1 MLKAILPLSLVVCL
15 RFFGLF
21 IVLPVI
27 ALYVGEFGDTSPLLL
42 GLAVGGAYLTQIL
55 FQTPFGILS
64 DKIDRKKVVMA
75 GLFIFLVGSVICALA
90 HSIEMLII
98 GRLVQGA
105 GAIGGVVSAQ
115 ITDLTREEKRTQA
128 MAIMGGGIFASFIL
142 AMLLGPLIGGH
153 FGCEWLFAITAL
165 LSFVSMLLLGFC
177 VPETP
182 KIHYSYEEAPSK
194 RILTNKN
201 LAIMNLSS
209 FLEKAFMTLIFV
221 VIPLVFV
228 EELAPIVEMGKE
240 DLWKVY
246 TPAAILAILALAP
259 ASILAEK
266 YSKAKLVMGYGIAL
280 FMVAYIAI
288 AYGAH
293 SNMLWLFIGG
303 IVLFFLGFATL
314 EPIMQS
320 LTSKYAKAHN
330 RGVALGVFT
339 TFNYIGSFAGGMLG
353 GILYH
358 TLGIIE
364 LGVSIAVVCAAWLL
378 TLLALDNPAK
388 QKNIYLS
395 LSKYPTQ
402 SLARLSQQA
411 GIIECYANKSEGTII
426 VKYDTQVLDEAQAQG
441 LADSILY
448 SQSIKQNP

>member
-1 MLKAILPLSLVVCL
+1 MLKSILPLSLVVCL

-27 ALYVGEFGDTSPLLL
+27 ALYVQDFGDTSPLLL

-75 GLFIFLVGSVICALA
+75 GLFIFLIGSVICALA

-98 GRLVQGA
+98 GRLVQGV

-153 FGCEWLFAITAL
+153 FGCEWLFAITAVL
-165 LSFVSMLLLGFC
+165 TFVSMLLLGFC
-177 VPETP
+177 VPNTP
-182 KIHYSYEEAPSK
+182 KILYSYEQAPSK

-209 FLEKAFMTLIFV
+209 FLQKAFMTLIFV

-228 EELAPIVEMGKE
+228 EELAPIVEMDKE
-240 DLWKVY
+240 DLWKIY
-246 TPAAILAILALAP
+246 APAAILAILALAP

-266 YSKAKLVMGYGIAL
+266 YGKAKLVMGYGIAL
-280 FMVAYIAI
+280 FMLAYLAI
-288 AYGAH
+288 AYGAN
-293 SNMLWLFIGG
+293 SKILALFISG

-320 LTSKYAKAHN
+320 LTSKYAKAYN
-330 RGVALGVFT
+330 RGSALGVFT
-339 TFNYIGSFAGGMLG
+339 TFNYIGSFTGGMLG

-364 LGVSIAVVCAAWLL
+364 LGISIAIVCLAWIFSLL
-378 TLLALDNPAK
+378 WLDNPSKA
-388 QKNIYLS
+388 KNIYLS
-395 LSKYPTQ
+395 LESYPLD
-402 SLARLSQQA
+402 SLARLSHQE
-411 GIIECYANKSEGTII
+411 GIIECYANKSEGVI
-426 VKYDTQVLDEAQAQG
+426 VLKYDTKVLDEAQAKG

-448 SQSIKQNP
+448 SQSMR

>member
-1 MLKAILPLSLVVCL
+1 MLKTILPLSLVVCL

-27 ALYVGEFGDTSPLLL
+27 ALYVQDFGDTSPLLL

-115 ITDLTREEKRTQA
+115 IADLTREEKRTQA
-128 MAIMGGGIFASFIL
+128 MAIMGGGIFVSFIL
-142 AMLLGPLIGGH
+142 AMLLGPLIGGY
-153 FGCEWLFAITAL
+153 FGCEWLFFITAFL
-165 LSFVSMLLLGFC
+165 TFVSMLLLGFC
-177 VPETP
+177 VPNTP
-182 KIHYSYEEAPSK
+182 KIIYDYEQEPER

-209 FLEKAFMTLIFV
+209 FLQKTFMTLIFV

-228 EELAPIVEMGKE
+228 EELASIAQMGKE
-240 DLWKVY
+240 DLWKIY

-266 YSKAKLVMGYGIAL
+266 YGRAKLVMGYGIA
-280 FMVAYIAI
+280 FFAISYVAI
-288 AYGAH
+288 AYGGH
-293 SNMLWLFIGG
+293 SKILFVFIGG

-320 LTSKYAKAHN
+320 LTSKYAKAYN
-330 RGVALGVFT
+330 RGSALGVFT
-339 TFNYIGSFAGGMLG
+339 TFNYIGSFVGGMLG

-358 TLGIIE
+358 TLGIME
-364 LGVSIAVVCAAWLL
+364 LGLAVAIICVLWLFAL
-378 TLLALDNPAK
+378 YFLDNPTK
-388 QKNIYLS
+388 QKNLYLS
-395 LSKYPTQ
+395 LKSYPLD
-402 SLARLSQQA
+402 SLARLNAQE
-411 GIIECYANKSEGTII
+411 GIIETYANKSEGIII
-426 VKYDTQVLDEAQAQG
+426 VKYDAKILDEAQTKG
-441 LADSILY
+441 LADSILH
-448 SQSIKQNP
+448 SQSVR

>member
-27 ALYVGEFGDTSPLLL
+27 ALYVQDFGDTSALLL

-90 HSIEMLII
+90 NSIEMLII

-115 ITDLTREEKRTQA
+115 ITDFVREEKRTQA

-153 FGCEWLFAITAL
+153 FGCEWLFAITAVL
-165 LSFVSMLLLGFC
+165 TFVSMLLLGFC
-177 VPETP
+177 VPNTP
-182 KIHYSYEEAPSK
+182 KIIYSYEQAPSR

-209 FLEKAFMTLIFV
+209 FLQKAFMTLIFV

-228 EELAPIVEMGKE
+228 EELASIAQMGKE
-240 DLWKVY
+240 DLWKIY

-266 YSKAKLVMGYGIAL
+266 YGRAKLVMGYGIAFFAL
-280 FMVAYIAI
+280 SYVAI

-293 SNMLWLFIGG
+293 SKILALFIGG

-320 LTSKYAKAHN
+320 LTSKYAKAYN
-330 RGVALGVFT
+330 RGSALGVFT
-339 TFNYIGSFAGGMLG
+339 TFNYIGSFVGGVLG

-358 TLGIIE
+358 ALGIIE
-364 LGVSIAVVCAAWLL
+364 LGLAVAIICVLWLF
-378 TLLALDNPAK
+378 TLYWLDNPTK
-388 QKNIYLS
+388 QKNLYLQLES
-395 LSKYPTQ
+395 YPLD
-402 SLARLSQQA
+402 SLARLSAQE
-411 GIIECYANKSEGTII
+411 GIIETYANKSEGIII
-426 VKYDTQVLDEAQAQG
+426 VKYDAKILDEAHAKG

-448 SQSIKQNP
+448 SQSIR